1 MASERRKALG
11 RQSLRADR
19 NGTATGAPPAQA
31 LRQTSRLP
39 FRLPSPRQG
48 QGRDE
53 VAGRGEHAGP
63 RVEPE
68 RHPAPIRKHFWPS
81 RPFASRRTTPDAIR
95 DRAACHRV
103 TGRPRGRRHRADRS
117 ESRGEADPARARV
130 SFPARIVPSPG
141 ATVFHAPSE
150 RGDRRAGGRPAR
162 QLTQPPSAR
171 HHRGRFRSRNRWL
184 GDGASLRWARHGR
197 SASADSAQRHVT
209 VLTQG

>member
-117 ESRGEADPARARV
+117 ESRGEADPARARE
-130 SFPARIVPSPG
+130 FPGPDRPFFRRHCLPR
-141 ATVFHAPSE
+141 TV
-150 RGDRRAGGRPAR
+150 GKGRPACGR
-162 QLTQPPSAR
+162 SPRPSAHAAPQR
-171 HHRGRFRSRNRWL
+171 TPSSR
-184 GDGASLRWARHGR
+184 A
-197 SASADSAQRHVT
+197 VPI
-209 VLTQG
+209 